1 MWSESKRAM
10 NRVIATLRDELH
22 LDKTKFFASKNALV
36 PLVYYAAK
44 VRGKRLDRKAMLKY
58 FIVSQLGGH
67 YSGAGE
73 TVLRRDLR
81 HLSEPNVLPAEGL
94 HELLDVA
101 VREAKQE
108 YRGLKL
114 RNDQIIGVPS
124 KNVILL
130 LMYIVMRKRG
140 ATDFGIPEGVP
151 LDQISPSDVQ
161 LHHIFPFD
169 FMMRDTKARE
179 YQDRMNLSSWSY
191 REEVNDIANITFI
204 SQKKNGSIGAVSP
217 WQYLENES
225 TKQMRKAHFIP
236 EDRDLWKPEN
246 FGRFLDQ
253 RRKLLAKAMNSL
265 IRSLN

>member
-1 MWSESKRAM
+1 M
-10 NRVIATLRDELH
+10 NRVIEVLKDDLH

-36 PLVYYAAK
+36 PLVYHAAK
-44 VRGKRLDRKAMLKY
+44 ARGKRINRKAMLKY

-81 HLSEPNVLPAEGL
+81 YLSEPDVSPTEGL
-94 HELLDVA
+94 KDLLGVA

-108 YRGLKL
+108 YRALKIHP
-114 RNDQIIGVPS
+114 DQVSGVTS
-124 KNVILL
+124 KNVMLL

-140 ATDFGIPEGVP
+140 ATDFGIPESAT
-151 LDQISPSDVQ
+151 LDQISSRDLQ

-169 FMMRDTKARE
+169 FMMRDAKARG
-179 YQDRMNLSSWSY
+179 YQEKARLNLRDY
-191 REEVNDIANITFI
+191 RDEVNDIGNITFI
-204 SQKKNGSIGAVSP
+204 GQTKNIQIGNVSP
-217 WQYLENES
+217 WQYLENET

-236 EDRDLWKPEN
+236 EDRELWKPEN
-246 FGRFLDQ
+246 FGKFLDR

-265 IRSLN
+265 MRTLD